1 MFEALD
7 RRWGGM
13 CAPRNWLEIGA
24 LLSKLTPEEAVLVA
38 SQAAWLALE
47 ASPSCGLQVEAR
59 QALGL
64 VDSWLD
70 GDEPRGVK
78 QAAAAA
84 L

>member
-1 MFEALD
+1 MRE
-7 RRWGGM
+7 
-13 CAPRNWLEIGA
+13 PKNWLEIIA
-24 LLSKLTPEEAVLVA
+24 LLDELTPEEAVLMA
-38 SQAAWLALE
+38 TQAAWLELE
-47 ASPSCGLQVEAR
+47 ASPSCGLQAEAR